1 MFLSIK
7 WWEKTI
13 EYLFVK
19 KHVQE
24 ESLVI
29 PFDGKEELQGDS
41 ALCVASKWVLI
52 EFKKEKSSI
61 SSEKKK
67 FYDFETAY
75 KNLKG
80 SDSHHHIIYGS
91 LVKNGDKINLI
102 LKSQTY
108 FSHQENSSI
117 EALLMSGIEFEEFQS
132 YLKEFFSYKKKTD
145 DESGGVVLDT
155 NSNVVGVTASGE
167 VVECKSMKEYILEHF
182 PELAPPPPTPP
193 SSSLKPG
200 R

>member
-1 MFLSIK
+1 MSIK